1 MTASFESIQSNPSV
15 LHKKEEDESWYPD
28 FLNASLSLI
37 FDLCLHEISIFLNN
51 TEESRYSICF
61 RRSNMNKVWMDDL
74 FLEAIKRRGQDL
86 SSVTA
91 GSDRR
96 CLQI

>member
-1 MTASFESIQSNPSV
+1 
-15 LHKKEEDESWYPD
+15 
-28 FLNASLSLI
+28 
-37 FDLCLHEISIFLNN
+37 
-51 TEESRYSICF
+51 
-61 RRSNMNKVWMDDL
+61 MDDL